1 MKRCLD
7 CYTLPPLMDVL
18 KAMIMDSHEKI
29 TYSYALSI
37 MVISCLVVD
46 AGNPQI
52 IIVYAF
58 QWT

>member
-18 KAMIMDSHEKI
+18 KAMIMDSHEK
-29 TYSYALSI
+29 

-46 AGNPQI
+46 AGNLKSLLCMHTNGLDKHI
-52 IIVYAF
+52 L
-58 QWT
+58 